1 MGATAGPAVRR
12 CAALG
17 LGAVWWW
24 AVLRLVFSRDA
35 GVLEGAI
42 TAGGWGVS
50 VLPVH
55 CVPKGEGKAAGRAA
69 GRAAAGAVDGGDD
82 EGAARTAD
90 AEGVAAG
97 GVAAGGVTVEGV
109 AAEGDTGADGVDA
122 AV

>member
-1 MGATAGPAVRR
+1 MGATTGPAVRW

-55 CVPKGEGKAAGRAA
+55 CVPKGEGKAAGKGA
-69 GRAAAGAVDGGDD
+69 GRAAAVAVDGGDD
-82 EGAARTAD
+82 EGAARTAN

>member
-1 MGATAGPAVRR
+1 MGATAGPAVRW

-97 GVAAGGVTVEGV
+97 GVTVEDV

>member
-1 MGATAGPAVRR
+1 MGATAGPAVRW

-55 CVPKGEGKAAGRAA
+55 CVPKEEGKAAGRTA
-69 GRAAAGAVDGGDD
+69 GRAAAVVVGGGDD
-82 EGAARTAD
+82 EVAAGTAD

-97 GVAAGGVTVEGV
+97 GVAAQGA
-109 AAEGDTGADGVDA
+109 AAEGDPGADGEAA